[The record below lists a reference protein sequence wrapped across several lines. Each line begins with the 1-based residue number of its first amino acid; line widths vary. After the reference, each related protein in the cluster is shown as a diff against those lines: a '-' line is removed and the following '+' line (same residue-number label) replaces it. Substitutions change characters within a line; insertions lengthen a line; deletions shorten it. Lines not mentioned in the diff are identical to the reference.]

1 MSAHRRM
8 RRAGRVDVRPAGDV
22 LLEDVVLDRARQ
34 ALARDA
40 PLVGHRH
47 VERQQGGGGGVDGHR
62 GRHLVERQP
71 VEQQAHVAQGG
82 DGHAGAAHLARGQ
95 RVIRVAPHLG
105 GQVEGH
111 RQAGLPGGQQALEA
125 LVGRLGRAEAG
136 VLAHGPQPAPVHGGL
151 HPAGEGELARKPQVA
166 RRRRRAASGPA
177 RVLASYRSSSGS
189 PDGDSARPGAPPP
202 ISAPGPGSAGASG
215 PDPRGSRVRRPRRL
229 AGSWDWR
236 RARYYHET

>member
-40 PLVGHRH
+40 ALVGHRH

-62 GRHLVERQP
+62 GRHPLERQA
-71 VEQQAHVAQGG
+71 VEQQAHVVQGG
-82 DGHAGAAHLARGQ
+82 DGHPGAPHLARGQ

-105 GQVEGH
+105 GQIEGH
-111 RQAGLPGGQQALEA
+111 RQAGLARGEQALEA

-151 HPAGEGELARKPQVA
+151 HPAGEGELARERPDRA
-166 RRRRRAASGPA
+166 RRRRAASGPA
-177 RVLASYRSSSGS
+177 SVLGVVEVGERDPRRGLRAAGRT
-189 PDGDSARPGAPPP
+189 AAA
-202 ISAPGPGSAGASG
+202 APGPGSAGASG
-215 PDPRGSRVRRPRRL
+215 PSRSSARRILGLPPSTL
-229 AGSWDWR
+229 L
-236 RARYYHET
+236 